1 MASSGSIRI
10 LYMEDDAGLAR
21 LFQKTL
27 SRSGYAVDT
36 VPDGEQGLA
45 AHRAVPYDLLAVDHK
60 MPGKNGLEVIREL
73 RTEGLLPPTIM
84 ITGAG
89 DERVAVEAMKLG
101 ATDYIIKDG
110 EGGYLSLMP
119 LVIERAVAKQRLV
132 EEKEAAEKAFRQ
144 SEEMLRLIMDAVP
157 ACIAYVDPN
166 RRYAVNNRTYEKWF
180 GIPVEDLKGRHMME
194 IEGESS
200 HSAAHEAIEKVL
212 SGETCSLENR
222 VTWTDGLTRD
232 VNVIFT
238 PHVGDH
244 GEIKGFVVLATDI
257 TELKLAHYQLSRA
270 KDESDRR
277 VEQRTAEL
285 AHANEELRREIVER
299 TRAEERSQQQ
309 HEFLRVVLESVTH
322 PLLVI
327 DVNDYTVLM
336 ANSAAGKDFVRGRS
350 TCYSLL
356 HGCERPCTRPDTPC
370 PLAEVHQTGKPRNVE
385 HVLKNGWSDPKY
397 YEIQAYPIFN
407 RNGEVTHIIEY
418 CVDITDRKK
427 AESALRE
434 SEAKF
439 RHIHDNAP
447 VMMFSVDAQ
456 GRICNVNNKW
466 LEETRYS
473 REAVIGRTLDFMMTP
488 GSARRALSKMSLKL
502 WKEGHIKDVPFEYV
516 RRDGTVMDVLLNS
529 IVTTDPAGE
538 AVGLS
543 VVTDITERKRA
554 ELELRKSEERFRAIF
569 ETAQDCIFVKDR
581 SHVYTHVNPA
591 MENLLA
597 LPASQ
602 IVGGK
607 DEDLFASATAQYLE
621 DVERRV
627 LAGQLIDQ
635 ENTRLVRGVPLIFHD
650 IRVPLRTGTGEIVGL
665 CGISRDITER
675 KKSTPIAFDEVRR
688 GGYASLAIQ
697 NTMAKARLAA
707 KTESII
713 LLLGESGSGKDYLAR
728 YIHENSN
735 RKDGPYF
742 AINCAAV
749 APEIAEAELF
759 GHEAGAFTGAVGR
772 KRGLLELAEG
782 GTLLLNEIGEL
793 PLRLQAKLLTFLD
806 TRSLTR
812 VGGETNVPVNARLMA
827 ATNRNLEEEVASGKF
842 RRDLFYRLN
851 VLSITVPP
859 LRDRL
864 DDLPVLTAKIVEQLA
879 VEMQLHQVPVI
890 DSQTLK
896 GLSRYTWPGNV
907 RELRNVL
914 ERALIL
920 SGTGTITPK
929 SLAVGNTYQT
939 DWSYTVTFPEEEGIN
954 EAADEMKRAL
964 IEEALRRSGGSKQNA
979 AELLRISR
987 YSLFRMLKALGMTV

>member
-1 MASSGSIRI
+1 MGPSGSIRI

-21 LFQKTL
+21 LFQRTL
-27 SRSGYAVDT
+27 SRSGYVVDT

-45 AHRAVPYDLLAVDHK
+45 AHRAGSYDILAVDHK
-60 MPGKNGLEVIREL
+60 MPGKNGIEVIREL

-101 ATDYIIKDG
+101 AADYIIKDG

-119 LVIERAVAKQRLV
+119 LVIERALAKQRLV

-157 ACIAYVDPN
+157 ACIAYVSPD

-180 GIPVEDLKGRHMME
+180 GIPVEDLKGRHIIE

-200 HSAAHEAIEKVL
+200 HGGAHEAVEKVL
-212 SGETCSLENR
+212 SGEACSLENR
-222 VTWTDGLTRD
+222 VACADGGARD

-238 PHVGDH
+238 PHVGDQ
-244 GEIKGFVVLATDI
+244 GEIKGFVVLATDV
-257 TELKLAHYQLSRA
+257 TEIKAVQHQLSRA

-277 VEQRTAEL
+277 VERRTSEL
-285 AHANEELRREIVER
+285 ALANEELRREIVER
-299 TRAEERSQQQ
+299 TRAER
-309 HEFLRVVLESVTH
+309 
-322 PLLVI
+322 
-327 DVNDYTVLM
+327 
-336 ANSAAGKDFVRGRS
+336 
-350 TCYSLL
+350 
-356 HGCERPCTRPDTPC
+356 
-370 PLAEVHQTGKPRNVE
+370 
-385 HVLKNGWSDPKY
+385 
-397 YEIQAYPIFN
+397 
-407 RNGEVTHIIEY
+407 
-418 CVDITDRKK
+418 
-427 AESALRE
+427 
-434 SEAKF
+434 
-439 RHIHDNAP
+439 
-447 VMMFSVDAQ
+447 
-456 GRICNVNNKW
+456 
-466 LEETRYS
+466 
-473 REAVIGRTLDFMMTP
+473 
-488 GSARRALSKMSLKL
+488 
-502 WKEGHIKDVPFEYV
+502 
-516 RRDGTVMDVLLNS
+516 
-529 IVTTDPAGE
+529 
-538 AVGLS
+538 
-543 VVTDITERKRA
+543 
-554 ELELRKSEERFRAIF
+554 ELRKSEERFRAIF

-602 IVGGK
+602 IVGRK
-607 DEDLFASATAQYLE
+607 DEDLFGPSTARHLE

-650 IRVPLRTGTGEIVGL
+650 IRVPLRTAAGEIVGL

-675 KKSTPIAFDEVRR
+675 RKSTPTTFDEIKP
-688 GGYASLAIQ
+688 GGYASPAIK
-697 NTMAKARLAA
+697 NTMAKAKLAA

-806 TRSLTR
+806 TRSITR

-827 ATNRNLEEEVASGKF
+827 ATNRDLEAEAAAGKF

-859 LRDRL
+859 LRDRP
-864 DDLPVLTAKIVEQLA
+864 DDIPVLAAKIVEQLA

-890 DSQTLK
+890 DQETLK
-896 GLSRYTWPGNV
+896 GLAGYAWPGNV

-920 SGTGTITPK
+920 SGTGTITLTAP
-929 SLAVGNTYQT
+929 AVGNTVRA
-939 DWSYTVTFPEEEGIN
+939 DWSYVATFPEDVGIN

-964 IEEALRRSGGSKQNA
+964 IAEALRRSGGSKQHA
-979 AELLRISR
+979 ADLLGISR
-987 YSLFRMLKALGMTV
+987 YSLFRMLKALGIAE